1 LNKLIDKA
9 NDIPGIDIGK
19 IGKVETSDLMSG
31 IPTLAVG
38 TNYVPQD
45 TLAYIHKGEAVVPKQ
60 YNPSA
65 GGVGGSININFYG
78 DNNFKNEDDLNSLVD
93 KIKFELSREQEKA
106 NWGIA

>member
-38 TNYVPQD
+38 TNYVPRD
-45 TLAYIHKGEAVVPKQ
+45 TLAYIHKGEAVVPKE

-65 GGVGGSININFYG
+65 GGTGGGVVINIG
-78 DNNFKNEDDLNSLVD
+78 DIIVQNEADEDRLIE
-93 KIKFELSREQEKA
+93 KIRVALSRDQEKA